1 MNRIS
6 GFIIG
11 GFAMLAA
18 AGFGLP
24 PATAAGSDY
33 TAAAESGRDLT
44 TKELYGLYKD
54 RSWIWK
60 DGVAYF
66 QVSRREFKA
75 WTGQP
80 GPDASYGDGRWFLP
94 GNGKTCF
101 RATWNTTVSSSQA
114 LTCFAHRIDDRG
126 TVYMHKVPDG
136 KWFVFS
142 KMPPHPWDEAKKF
155 KPGDR
160 AAKGYLRNK
169 AYVDSNKP
177 EKACSLE
184 GWPGLVCHLFG
195 T

>member
-44 TKELYGLYKD
+44 TKELYQLYMAH
-54 RSWIWK
+54 SWIWK

-66 QVSRREFKA
+66 QVSRREFRA
-75 WTGQP
+75 WSGRP
-80 GPDASYGDGRWFLP
+80 GHDASYSDGRWFLP
-94 GNGKTCF
+94 GSGKTCF
-101 RATWNTTVSSSQA
+101 RAIWKTVQGDSKA
-114 LTCFAHRIDDRG
+114 LTCFAHKVDAKG
-126 TVYMHKVPDG
+126 TIYMHKVPDG
-136 KWFVFS
+136 KWFIFS
-142 KMPPHPWDEAKKF
+142 RVPSHPWDEAKKF

-160 AAKGYLRNK
+160 ATKGYLRNK

-177 EKACSLE
+177 EKSCSSK
-184 GWPGLVCHLFG
+184 GWPGFLCHLFG